1 MLTPYALNHERIHE
15 AQAREM
21 LYIGFYIWYIIEWLV
36 RLIQYRSFSKAYEN
50 ITFEKEAYD
59 NMYDLSYID

>member
-1 MLTPYALNHERIHE
+1 M
-15 AQAREM
+15 
-21 LYIGFYIWYIIEWLV
+21 YIFYIWYIIEWLV

-59 NMYDLSYID
+59 NMYDLSYLDCRNHFAWL